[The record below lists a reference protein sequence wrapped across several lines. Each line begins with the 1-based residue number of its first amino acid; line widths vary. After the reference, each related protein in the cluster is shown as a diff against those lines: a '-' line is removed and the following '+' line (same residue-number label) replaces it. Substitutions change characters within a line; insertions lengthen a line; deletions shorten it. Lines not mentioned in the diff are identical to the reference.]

1 MPDFGRQLLHEWMLD
16 PSVTYLNHG
25 TVGATPRRVLQA
37 QRDLTDRIEQQP
49 AQFMLRELAD
59 VHNDG
64 SWTGPP
70 PHLRVAA
77 AQVAEF
83 VGAAA
88 SDLVFVDNITAGANA
103 VLRSFPFAV
112 GDEILVTNL
121 GYGGVTNAAQYVAR
135 AAGATV
141 RSIDLPW
148 PGAPAQAFVDAVA
161 AGIRAQTRL
170 MIVDHITAETAL
182 VLPLAEIIEVCHAHD
197 VLVLV
202 DGAHVPGNIPV
213 DIAALGA
220 DWYTG
225 NLHKWAWAPRS
236 CGILWAAPQ
245 HHGSLHPTVISW
257 GLDHGI
263 AAEFDLLGTRDP
275 TASLVAPLAIDM
287 LREFGLADVYAYNHS
302 LAWWAGQHLSQ
313 RWGTAFDTPRS
324 MIGAMVNVTL
334 PAELAAA
341 KPGDVQ
347 SALRRASIE
356 VPVFAHP
363 HGLTLRV
370 SAQIYVD
377 RADIERLADAVAAL
391 AASA

>member
-1 MPDFGRQLLHEWMLD
+1 MPDFGRQLLPEWMLD

-25 TVGATPRRVLQA
+25 TVGAPPRRVLQA
-37 QRDLTDRIEQQP
+37 QRDLADRIERHP

-59 VHNDG
+59 THDDG
-64 SWTGPP
+64 SWSGPP
-70 PHLRVAA
+70 PHLRAAVAH
-77 AQVAEF
+77 VAEF
-83 VGAAA
+83 VGASAN
-88 SDLVFVDNITAGANA
+88 DLVFVDNITTGANA
-103 VLRSFPFAV
+103 VLRSFPFVA

-121 GYGGVTNAAQYVAR
+121 GYGGVTNAARYVAR
-135 AAGATV
+135 TNGATV

-148 PGAPAQAFVDAVA
+148 PGAPAQAFVDSVA
-161 AGIRAQTRL
+161 AGIEPQTRL
-170 MIVDHITAETAL
+170 MIIDHITAETAL
-182 VLPLAEIIEVCHAHD
+182 VLPLPEIIAACHAHD

-213 DIAALGA
+213 DIAALDA

-236 CGILWAAPQ
+236 SGILWAAPR
-245 HHGSLHPTVISW
+245 HHESLHPTVISW

-275 TASLVAPLAIDM
+275 TASLTAPFAIDM
-287 LREFGLADVYAYNHS
+287 MREFGLADVFAYNHD
-302 LAWWAGQHLSQ
+302 LAWWAGQHLAQ
-313 RWGTAFDTPRS
+313 RWGSAFDTPRS

-334 PAELAAA
+334 PASLATA

-347 SALRRASIE
+347 AALRQASIE

-377 RADIERLADAVAAL
+377 CADIDRLGDAVIAL
-391 AASA
+391 AP

>member
-1 MPDFGRQLLHEWMLD
+1 MPDFGRQLLPEWMLD

-25 TVGATPRRVLQA
+25 TVGAPPRRVLQA
-37 QRDLTDRIEQQP
+37 QRDLADRIERQP

-59 VHNDG
+59 VHDEG
-64 SWTGPP
+64 SWSGPP
-70 PHLRVAA
+70 PHMRAA
-77 AQVAEF
+77 AAHVAEF
-83 VGAAA
+83 VGATPN
-88 SDLVFVDNITAGANA
+88 DLVFVDNITTGANA
-103 VLRSFPFAV
+103 VLRSFPFAA

-121 GYGGVTNAAQYVAR
+121 GYGGVTNAAEYVAR
-135 AAGATV
+135 TVGATV

-148 PGAPAQAFVDAVA
+148 PGAPVQAFVDAVA
-161 AGIRAQTRL
+161 AGIQPQTRL

-182 VLPLAEIIEVCHAHD
+182 VLPLAEIIAACHARD

-213 DIAALGA
+213 DIAALDA

-236 CGILWAAPQ
+236 SGILWAAPR

-275 TASLVAPLAIDM
+275 TASLIAPFAIDM
-287 LREFGLADVYAYNHS
+287 MREFGLADVFAYNHD
-302 LAWWAGQHLSQ
+302 LAWWAGEHLAQ
-313 RWGTAFDTPRS
+313 RWGSVFDTPRS

-334 PAELAAA
+334 PASFATA

-347 SALRRASIE
+347 AALRQASIE

-377 RADIERLADAVAAL
+377 RADIDRLGDAVITL
-391 AASA
+391 AS